1 MKPGTP
7 FSSPLSAE
15 ALAWLQRLAV
25 GVWDNV
31 LTMLACFYVLFV
43 AIVLEDVIFRPE
55 KLLLQDVA
63 DVFSAN
69 AGTVLLLMLV
79 GMVAPAIPAVVS
91 SDDRRK
97 SGS

>member
-1 MKPGTP
+1 M
-7 FSSPLSAE
+7 
-15 ALAWLQRLAV
+15 
-25 GVWDNV
+25 WDNV

-91 SDDRRK
+91 SADRRK
-97 SGS
+97 SGP

>member
-1 MKPGTP
+1 MRR
-7 FSSPLSAE
+7 FQSLSPLSPE
-15 ALAWLQRLAV
+15 ALARLQRLAA
-25 GVWDNV
+25 GVWDNL

-43 AIVLEDVIFRPE
+43 AIVLEDVTFRPE

-69 AGTVLLLMLV
+69 AGIVLLLMLV
-79 GMVAPAIPAVVS
+79 GMVAPAMLTVVS

>member
-1 MKPGTP
+1 
-7 FSSPLSAE
+7 
-15 ALAWLQRLAV
+15 
-25 GVWDNV
+25 
-31 LTMLACFYVLFV
+31 MLACFYVLFV

-91 SDDRRK
+91 SSDRRK
-97 SGS
+97 S

>member
-1 MKPGTP
+1 M
-7 FSSPLSAE
+7 A
-15 ALAWLQRLAV
+15 
-25 GVWDNV
+25 GVFP
-31 LTMLACFYVLFV
+31 TFV
-43 AIVLEDVIFRPE
+43 ADPNDPNRRYTGKVGEAWPGQLRAGYYTA
-55 KLLLQDVA
+55 L
-63 DVFSAN
+63 